1 MPLTALRRLAAVLNH
16 AIDATLAAG
25 LLLIAAIL
33 FLQVIQRYGFRAAL
47 PWPEELAGFLL
58 VYVSLLGAYRAL
70 ASDGHMAFE
79 VIPRDTMRPV
89 LVLLRILGQLL
100 VVIFLLVLVYGGVEL
115 AALAGAQPSTALR
128 LPMSVPYMITP
139 VAPAL
144 MAGASILRLVDLC
157 RRLLPHARQGDG
169 A

>member
-1 MPLTALRRLAAVLNH
+1 MSALRRLAVLLNR

-25 LLLIAAIL
+25 ILIIAGIL
-33 FLQVIQRYGFRAAL
+33 FLQVVLRYGFRAAL

-58 VYVSLLGAYRAL
+58 VYISLLGAYRVL
-70 ASDGHMAFE
+70 GSDGHMAFE
-79 VIPRDTMRPV
+79 LIPRDTTQPL

-100 VVIFLLVLVYGGVEL
+100 VVMFLLVLVYGGVQL
-115 AALAGAQPSTALR
+115 AFLAGAQPSTALR

-139 VAPAL
+139 VAATL
-144 MAGASILRLVDLC
+144 MAVASALRLVDLC
-157 RRLLPHARQGDG
+157 RRLLPGARRGKG

>member
-1 MPLTALRRLAAVLNH
+1 MTALRRLAAVLNR

-58 VYVSLLGAYRAL
+58 VYISLLGAYRAL

-79 VIPRDTMRPV
+79 VIPRDTTRPV

-100 VVIFLLVLVYGGVEL
+100 VVGFLLVLVYGGVEL

-139 VAPAL
+139 VAAAL
-144 MAGASILRLVDLC
+144 MAVGSVLRLVELG
-157 RRLLPHARQGDG
+157 RRLLPGARRSEG